1 MLKKLSIASLLCLSA
16 SFAHAECFD
25 GTQAEQCGPATEYQ
39 ITIEQVELCKS
50 AGCSNSVIV
59 SSASASF
66 DIAASSAGA
75 AVGNYA
81 DLDDVAAGI
90 YTHVKTTITPSI
102 TYAAPAI
109 AGECG
114 AVTSTTVPITT
125 SVVSS
130 AELSS
135 NTAFNLAW
143 EGGDLVHSIELD
155 QPVVISKAGSL
166 PQVQIDFSTANA
178 HYCLTATDTSFP
190 GVPYVSV
197 KVIPN

>member
-1 MLKKLSIASLLCLSA
+1 MLKKLSIASLLCMAA
-16 SFAHAECFD
+16 SFAHAECFQ
-25 GTQAEQCGPATEYQ
+25 TSNAEQCGPASEYQ

-50 AGCSNSVIV
+50 ASCSNSVIV
-59 SSASASF
+59 SSTSASF

-109 AGECG
+109 SGECS

-125 SVVSS
+125 AVASVSDLASNSS
-130 AELSS
+130 
-135 NTAFNLAW
+135 FNLSW
-143 EGGDLVHSIELD
+143 EGGDLVHSIELA